1 MMKRLFTFLFAL
13 VAFSSLA
20 QTQVRII
27 NEAPGIDYEFKR
39 CICNGKSAF
48 IDMTITNNRS
58 KDFTNVCFE
67 GLSLVAYDDEGN
79 VYKNGDDSDGEHKI
93 TKVSVG
99 ANSFYPNWGAGETM
113 GFDIPEDITLKIRIS
128 FVGVDSYATMFK
140 RVDMVIGGAKLSLRD
155 VPITRE

>member
-58 KDFTNVCFE
+58 KDFTNVLKASVWLLTMMKE
-67 GLSLVAYDDEGN
+67 MYIKMETTVMVSIRLRRSLSAQTASTLTGVPARLW
-79 VYKNGDDSDGEHKI
+79 VSISRKI
-93 TKVSVG
+93 
-99 ANSFYPNWGAGETM
+99 
-113 GFDIPEDITLKIRIS
+113 
-128 FVGVDSYATMFK
+128 
-140 RVDMVIGGAKLSLRD
+140 
-155 VPITRE
+155 